1 MERERERAAELMA
14 ELEDQFEENMTNAS
28 RRSSGEILQ
37 FTSYRVYIIQQPQT
51 LIAQWICI
59 CICKSYII
67 STRLPNLCNSDSVL
81 KEFKNISVYSHR
93 SFGNLSPRH
102 RSMTVD
108 SLASLAESR
117 FGQID
122 IHDDNDEYTVS
133 LSNFINISGF

>member
-1 MERERERAAELMA
+1 M
-14 ELEDQFEENMTNAS
+14 
-28 RRSSGEILQ
+28 
-37 FTSYRVYIIQQPQT
+37 
-51 LIAQWICI
+51 
-59 CICKSYII
+59 
-67 STRLPNLCNSDSVL
+67 
-81 KEFKNISVYSHR
+81 YSHR

-133 LSNFINISGF
+133 GYGIDCSLGGNIEVLTSYFFLFSYFCSNRHPIQSIFLHPPILFHLSLPSHSFYHDKRLITLTEREREKERLCAHFIVADETQRGLCRDNGNVIMIV